1 MYRDI
6 TTFFREMPLTH
17 YLAGGFLSTKE
28 PTLAFFCGREQ
39 IQALAAG
46 VRGGVGYETSLAP
59 IFHRFEQKSSEAF

>member
-1 MYRDI
+1 MFNDI
-6 TTFFREMPLTH
+6 KTFIQEMPLPH

-46 VRGGVGYETSLAP
+46 CVAGRVRNFP
-59 IFHRFEQKSSEAF
+59 